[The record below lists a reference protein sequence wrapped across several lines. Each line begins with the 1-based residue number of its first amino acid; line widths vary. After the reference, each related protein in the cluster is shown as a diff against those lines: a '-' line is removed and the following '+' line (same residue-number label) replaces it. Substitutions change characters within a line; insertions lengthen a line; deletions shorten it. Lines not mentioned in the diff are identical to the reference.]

1 MNSDLTD
8 DDFDKL
14 LELLSQPL
22 TRWILQILL
31 GIDPV
36 PVSEQ

>member
-8 DDFDKL
+8 DEFDRL

-22 TRWILQILL
+22 TRWVLHILL
-31 GIDPV
+31 GIDPF
-36 PVSEQ
+36 PVTQQ